1 MTSPTV
7 ISGRLM
13 TTPDPDPRAPPRAAS
28 SPTPSPDPAPRRR
41 RPRSAALLV
50 VAAGLVVLATLAVLW
65 ALGSSQ
71 APDGSATAGNPATSA
86 NPAPDRHRH
95 RSTEFQQFLAD
106 CAHSFEGWR
115 PGQVTYPHDVDV
127 PLAGSRNYRARIDIS
142 PGAQDRPAP
151 DADTA
156 AVPLEV
162 RCGIGARLVPVGTS
176 VDVDDQDWVLLEF
189 GEPGTVEWN
198 WTITAGEPRDAQ
210 VRLELR
216 PAVALVDGGYTVPAE
231 DTNPGTTT
239 TTFTTDVHVQTSLL
253 QRAGTWVTDSW
264 PVITSVAVALGGGI
278 LALLTWGKKVRTAA
292 RALQDP
298 AQREPG
304 GTSSASPVGGAR
316 RRPAR
321 QAGRRH

>member
-1 MTSPTV
+1 
-7 ISGRLM
+7 M
-13 TTPDPDPRAPPRAAS
+13 TTPDPDPHAPPRAAS

-50 VAAGLVVLATLAVLW
+50 VAAGLVVLATLTVLW

-71 APDGSATAGNPATSA
+71 APDGSATAGNPAPSA
-86 NPAPDRHRH
+86 NPAPAPAPHRH

-127 PLAGSRNYRARIDIS
+127 PLDGSRNYRARIDIS

-162 RCGIGARLVPVGTS
+162 RCGIGALRSPWS
-176 VDVDDQDWVLLEF
+176 
-189 GEPGTVEWN
+189 
-198 WTITAGEPRDAQ
+198 TAATPCRPRTPT
-210 VRLELR
+210 
-216 PAVALVDGGYTVPAE
+216 PAPLAG
-231 DTNPGTTT
+231 
-239 TTFTTDVHVQTSLL
+239 VHVGRC
-253 QRAGTWVTDSW
+253 RAWWGD
-264 PVITSVAVALGGGI
+264 PRAPHLGEEGPDCG
-278 LALLTWGKKVRTAA
+278 ACP
-292 RALQDP
+292 QDP
-298 AQREPG
+298 AQRKPG

-321 QAGRRH
+321 QEGRRH

>member
-1 MTSPTV
+1 
-7 ISGRLM
+7 
-13 TTPDPDPRAPPRAAS
+13 
-28 SPTPSPDPAPRRR
+28 
-41 RPRSAALLV
+41 
-50 VAAGLVVLATLAVLW
+50 VLW

-86 NPAPDRHRH
+86 NPAPAPDPHRH

-127 PLAGSRNYRARIDIS
+127 PLDGSRNYRARIDIS

-189 GEPGTVEWN
+189 GEPGTVQWN

-292 RALQDP
+292 RALQEP